1 MVGGAREGDVIDA
14 TPRAWLAAGHLPA
27 AQRAAFEHAMKAPW
41 CWPADDALAELAQT
55 HGARRPAA
63 PAPGEVLLVSITA
76 NAPRAALWRLAW
88 DDRRGPDDAPFAHD
102 AHASLLRACSIAPG
116 VAPHLHTL
124 RPLDRPPSSA
134 TQVFKRG
141 RGADHTL
148 ADVSF
153 GLPFVLAAVSA
164 LTDRPVPPRFV
175 ATAVLDVDG
184 TLHPVAGLADKL
196 SLVADAALA
205 VDTVLVAEAQREEAT
220 RIAAS
225 LARPLAVVAVADA
238 AAAVRH
244 VFEGAWEAAPAAWG
258 DDPRAA
264 TVAEQLFTLCR
275 AGSARTD
282 WRAVERSARWLTA
295 RFPPA
300 TRHHTRARFAALVA
314 ARHANGGDVAMRW
327 EDFVSHRSDHAR
339 ELAAHV
345 VQAAADAG
353 LDELPAYVD
362 RAQELLPHEPD
373 EPGAIELLGALG
385 RALAALRRYDAAAT
399 ALAYAARAWFDTP
412 TPHEAS
418 YPLAE
423 WLRVAAVAGD
433 ARAWAEAVAT
443 TDVYL
448 AQVEGGHHGRR
459 FVRAALAHGY
469 GLRGEADRVL
479 AELDGPAWS
488 DAPAWLVRSTRRL
501 RAQALDALGRGDEAE
516 ALRRSLAQD
525 DDDRAAVEAAFAA
538 LDATLARGD
547 DPAVAVEAVLA
558 TRPQGVRWLLEGAAT
573 ADERARR
580 LAREYPY

>member
-1 MVGGAREGDVIDA
+1 MGGAREGDVIDA

-41 CWPADDALAELAQT
+41 CWPADDALAEAARAF
-55 HGARRPAA
+55 GATATAA
-63 PAPGEVLLVSITA
+63 PAVGEVLLVSVA
-76 NAPRAALWRLAW
+76 ASAPRTALWRLSW
-88 DDRRGPDDAPFAHD
+88 NDRHAPVEAPFRAD
-102 AHASLLRACSIAPG
+102 AHASLVRAGSIAPR

-124 RPLDRPPSSA
+124 RPLDHPPRGA
-134 TQVFKRG
+134 AQVFKRG
-141 RGADHTL
+141 PHADHVL
-148 ADVSF
+148 DDVSF
-153 GLPFVLAAVSA
+153 GVSFVFAAVSA

-175 ATAVLDVDG
+175 ATAALDADG
-184 TLHPVAGLADKL
+184 ALRPVAGLADKL

-205 VDTVLVAEAQREEAT
+205 VDTVLVAASQRDEARAVAAT
-220 RIAAS
+220 
-225 LARPLAVVAVADA
+225 LARPLAVWGVSTAEEAVARMFDGADKAAPGAWDDERRARAVADA
-238 AAAVRH
+238 
-244 VFEGAWEAAPAAWG
+244 
-258 DDPRAA
+258 
-264 TVAEQLFTLCR
+264 LFTLCR
-275 AGSARTD
+275 EGNAVTR
-282 WRAVERSARWLTA
+282 WRAVERAAAWLTG
-295 RFPPA
+295 
-300 TRHHTRARFAALVA
+300 RFAASSRWGVRVRFAAHVA
-314 ARHANGGDVAMRW
+314 ARHANAEAVAMHWEHFVTPGGDHPFQM
-327 EDFVSHRSDHAR
+327 
-339 ELAAHV
+339 AAHV
-345 VQAAADAG
+345 LQAAADAG

-362 RAQELLPHEPD
+362 RAQELLPDEPD

-385 RALAALRRYDAAAT
+385 RALAALRRYDGAAT

-516 ALRRSLAQD
+516 ALRRSLAED